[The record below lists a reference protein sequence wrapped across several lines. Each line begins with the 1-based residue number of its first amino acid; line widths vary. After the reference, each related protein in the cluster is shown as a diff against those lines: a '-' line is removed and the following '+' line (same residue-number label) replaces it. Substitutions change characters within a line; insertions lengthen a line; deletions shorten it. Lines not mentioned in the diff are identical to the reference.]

1 MKPIIGITASVE
13 LGRDEYAIELADT
26 EAILAA
32 GGLPLMLPHL
42 TEETDIGQLVQKL
55 DGLFAAGGYDIDPTL
70 FGEEPHPNLGV
81 IIPSR
86 DQFELLLIRKML
98 EAGKPIL
105 AICRGA
111 QILNIAA
118 GGDMYQDLPA
128 QFEGA
133 LLQHQQKA
141 PKFHGSHF
149 VRVAEGSLLH
159 RLTGEVRL
167 KVNSRHHQA
176 NRSVPHPFMVSGTA
190 SDGVVEAIESTEH
203 RFVLGLQ
210 WHPENMARASDVPSL
225 RIFDGFIKACQ
236 EKERFDE
243 DHRHP
248 LRRAAET
255 AAHE

>member
-1 MKPIIGITASVE
+1 MKPIIGITSSIE
-13 LGRDEYAIELADT
+13 LGRDEYAIEIADT
-26 EAILAA
+26 EAVLQA

-42 TEETDIGQLVQKL
+42 VEEQDIDQLVDQL

-86 DQFELLLIRKML
+86 DQFELMLIRKML
-98 EAGKPIL
+98 NANKPIL

-128 QFEGA
+128 QFEST

-149 VRVAEGSLLH
+149 VEVEKETLLH
-159 RLTGEVRL
+159 QLTGKEQL

-176 NRSVPHPFMVSGTA
+176 NRSVPSPLIVSGIA
-190 SDGVVEAIESTEH
+190 NDGVIEAIESTEH

-210 WHPENMARASDVPSL
+210 WHPENMARAADTSSL
-225 RIFDGFIKACQ
+225 QIFDGFVKACG
-236 EKERFDE
+236 EKVELGE
-243 DHRHP
+243 DYRHA
-248 LRRAAET
+248 LRRSTET
-255 AAHE
+255 AAYE